1 MDFISPSEL
10 FAERQIIIMK
20 KEITVKQEHEVL
32 SLINDIAFA
41 CVPAWYDAA
50 RRNLK
55 MSIVCPKERKG
66 HEPMP
71 LIVWVC
77 GGAFRLV
84 DRAVW
89 VPEMMYFARR
99 GYVVASVE
107 YRTSPET
114 EFPGALCDVKAAVR
128 YLRAHAE
135 DYCID
140 PKRVAIMGESAGG
153 ALASLVGT
161 TGGCEEFEQG
171 DFLEYSSKVDAV
183 VDYYGLVDIENV
195 NLAGAGT
202 HDVPPFT
209 CEDWI
214 GLNYTKEM
222 ARKASAIHYVD
233 ENTPPFLILQGEE
246 DICVLPEQS
255 ERMYQK
261 LTENNVCTEYYILK
275 GEGHG
280 APAFYQDCI
289 KDIVLRFL
297 TKILDDQVL

>member
-1 MDFISPSEL
+1 MM
-10 FAERQIIIMK
+10 R
-20 KEITVKQEHEVL
+20 KEITVKEEHEVL
-32 SLINDIAFA
+32 SLINDVAFA
-41 CVPAWYDAA
+41 NVPAWYDAT
-50 RRNLK
+50 RKTLK
-55 MSIVCPKERKG
+55 MSIVCPKVKKD

-71 LIVWVC
+71 LMVWVC

-89 VPEMMYFARR
+89 VPEMIYFARK

-107 YRTSPET
+107 YRTSPEA
-114 EFPGALCDVKAAVR
+114 EFPGALCDAKAAIR

-140 PKRVAIMGESAGG
+140 PERVVIMGESAGG

-171 DFLEYSSKVDAV
+171 DFLEYSSAVNAV

-195 NLAGAGT
+195 DLSGAVT

-222 ARKASAIHYVD
+222 ARKASAISYVN
-233 ENTPPFLILQGEE
+233 ENTPPFLIFQGEA

-255 ERMYQK
+255 EEFYKK
-261 LTENNVCTEYYILK
+261 LTEKNVYAEYYVLK

-280 APAFYQDCI
+280 AAAFYQDSI
-289 KDIVLRFL
+289 KEIVLEFL
-297 TKILDDQVL
+297 EKVMKTKK